1 MYIPEGVEV
10 YLDEETVDGRI
21 KALGEEISKDYAG
34 KEPILIGILKG
45 SIPFM
50 AQLAKRISLPAEF
63 DFMAVSSYGNS
74 RESSGKVRIIKDTD
88 YDIKGKDVIVIEDI
102 VDTGITM
109 TRLFEMLKGRG
120 ACSLKLCTLLDKP
133 SRRQVDIEPDYCG
146 FEVPDK
152 FMVGYGM
159 DYAQKYRNLP
169 YIGALL

>member
-88 YDIKGKDVIVIEDI
+88 YTV
-102 VDTGITM
+102 
-109 TRLFEMLKGRG
+109 
-120 ACSLKLCTLLDKP
+120 
-133 SRRQVDIEPDYCG
+133 
-146 FEVPDK
+146 
-152 FMVGYGM
+152 
-159 DYAQKYRNLP
+159 
-169 YIGALL
+169 